1 MTQSS
6 IDYDKLIEPFAVNEF
21 GNAGIEHLAIA
32 SCAISLK
39 RIADFLCSG
48 ELGKA
53 VFDPHA
59 PTNVYGEGLVD
70 GIQNAIERGQRGINT
85 NG

>member
-6 IDYDKLIEPFAVNEF
+6 SEYDKLIEPAAVAEF
-21 GNAGIEHLAIA
+21 GNLDVEFLAVA
-32 SCAISLK
+32 SCAISLM
-39 RIADFLCSG
+39 RIADFLHSG

-59 PTNVYGEGLVD
+59 SSNSYGEGLVD

-85 NG
+85 HG